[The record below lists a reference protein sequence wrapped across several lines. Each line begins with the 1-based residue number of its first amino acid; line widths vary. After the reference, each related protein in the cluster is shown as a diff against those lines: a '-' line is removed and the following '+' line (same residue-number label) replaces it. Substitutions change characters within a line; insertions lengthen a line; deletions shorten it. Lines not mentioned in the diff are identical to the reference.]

1 MLLCMCVTPGTRG
14 EETVR
19 VECGTSVGDI
29 VIEVHP
35 AWSPLGAARY
45 LELVKSGFFTEVA
58 LFRVVPRFLVQF
70 GVAADPQVSKE
81 WTAKGTIKDD
91 PNIGIPVKRGT
102 MAFAGGGK
110 DSRTTQIWI
119 AFSDSEHLGK
129 ALWETP
135 FAQVVEGMD
144 VVDKFYSGYGDMK
157 AFGGSC
163 PDSGR
168 MMQEGNAYVKPNFPD
183 ISYVTSCKVAQQAP
197 SSKLASQQD
206 NVEARS
212 QAEMTSWALP
222 LVAHDVVHKDPVGG
236 EHVPIVDADDLGLD
250 GHEVEH
256 VLQPSSPQGIGPVG
270 MAICF
275 FIAVV
280 AILKAAHM
288 LLIAD
293 RQSSGRARQRPRHL
307 L

>member
-1 MLLCMCVTPGTRG
+1 
-14 EETVR
+14 
-19 VECGTSVGDI
+19 
-29 VIEVHP
+29 
-35 AWSPLGAARY
+35 
-45 LELVKSGFFTEVA
+45 
-58 LFRVVPRFLVQF
+58 
-70 GVAADPQVSKE
+70 
-81 WTAKGTIKDD
+81 
-91 PNIGIPVKRGT
+91 
-102 MAFAGGGK
+102 
-110 DSRTTQIWI
+110 
-119 AFSDSEHLGK
+119 
-129 ALWETP
+129 
-135 FAQVVEGMD
+135 
-144 VVDKFYSGYGDMK
+144 
-157 AFGGSC
+157 
-163 PDSGR
+163 
-168 MMQEGNAYVKPNFPD
+168 
-183 ISYVTSCKVAQQAP
+183 
-197 SSKLASQQD
+197 
-206 NVEARS
+206 
-212 QAEMTSWALP
+212 MTSWALP